1 MSSFIYFNSREAS
14 AETEYSAEVIKN
26 ALLKAETKSSAKA
39 DSLVKDIKQPVALNE
54 ALVFFTDKLG
64 AIKQLSQSIIEVNEG
79 RVKQFE
85 TDYADMEKSIKRGI
99 GWIDPEY
106 VADTWENSSDSID
119 FELVKTELYKR
130 LIAAG
135 LLAFSNPEDGETK
148 GVPVRSLKD
157 LSIKDLSESKEVQ
170 IYEGATEQMADEENF
185 ELYTATLKNKTATV
199 TATTT
204 TKTWPDGIPVLKY
217 LARGKSASTQI
228 NIGGSFDVAHDVA
241 HGWFYFTDGRK
252 WFALHREDGY
262 NEPSD
267 LPFEMTIKE
276 SAITEGF
283 EVHYSDG
290 IRAFKKFNNEKQ
302 ALAFARDLIKN
313 KSGLQFVDVFKA
325 GSGFH
330 STAET
335 DAIVAF
341 WGDGSYTDNVSK
353 SDAKLATKK
362 INESRVN
369 EAYDVE
375 LFWKGLSGEDKKI
388 GRFLVSKKDYEALEN
403 DFGGEVEFDL
413 YDDKASGKIVKFND
427 VVAAMKNTK
436 YGKTAMKESVNEA
449 LFKAKDFNKTLI
461 VYKVDQKAKEIY
473 VVDVNK
479 LLFAKKD
486 PNSTEA
492 PERFSGMF
500 GMMLEDDWS
509 KIFGDL
515 PEIGDIL
522 PYKNERALESVI
534 TEGVMSEID
543 IIAKEA
549 KNFKEFVKEFKS
561 DDRYKGLDT
570 AGDVEEFEA
579 WLKSIYDA
587 AKEDLDESVITEA
600 KGSALQDYV
609 EAASQKTFKGGGN
622 GQNLLDEAMGLA
634 GHIDSYALGRDTR
647 GYEEDGFYGPLTITA
662 FKKLVDQMSADD
674 IKNNQADKYESVV
687 TEGKS
692 AGLSKEETLKVAQ
705 KFADALAKVDGVKVT
720 VSKGHEED
728 SFDLDYDGEEFAGGS
743 YNIYKNGDVVNM
755 AVPNYAVY
763 GKMDDDIKTIIKNIN
778 KVSNESVITEG
789 KSINKIQKEWSET
802 TTAMSQKVEQWKS
815 AEGDRKIELLD
826 ELKALTAKKR
836 ALESE
841 LDAAVAGKDK
851 DLELVV
857 SEGNAF
863 GAARAEAIAKGEK
876 EFTVDGETYPVESV
890 DDEDKTNA
898 EEFVK
903 ESKNDLWSYLI
914 EKYTINEDLRTDI
927 KKYIKS
933 NKKEIDAM
941 ADQDNWEGI
950 YSMLMKD
957 FEVREDDVKM
967 ADEIKTIFNIVY

>member
-1 MSSFIYFNSREAS
+1 MEKFARRCDA
-14 AETEYSAEVIKN
+14 T
-26 ALLKAETKSSAKA
+26 
-39 DSLVKDIKQPVALNE
+39 
-54 ALVFFTDKLG
+54 G
-64 AIKQLSQSIIEVNEG
+64 RGMNEG
-79 RVKQFE
+79 
-85 TDYADMEKSIKRGI
+85 
-99 GWIDPEY
+99 
-106 VADTWENSSDSID
+106 
-119 FELVKTELYKR
+119 
-130 LIAAG
+130 
-135 LLAFSNPEDGETK
+135 
-148 GVPVRSLKD
+148 
-157 LSIKDLSESKEVQ
+157 
-170 IYEGATEQMADEENF
+170 
-185 ELYTATLKNKTATV
+185 
-199 TATTT
+199 
-204 TKTWPDGIPVLKY
+204 
-217 LARGKSASTQI
+217 
-228 NIGGSFDVAHDVA
+228 
-241 HGWFYFTDGRK
+241 
-252 WFALHREDGY
+252 
-262 NEPSD
+262 
-267 LPFEMTIKE
+267 
-276 SAITEGF
+276 
-283 EVHYSDG
+283 
-290 IRAFKKFNNEKQ
+290 
-302 ALAFARDLIKN
+302 
-313 KSGLQFVDVFKA
+313 
-325 GSGFH
+325 
-330 STAET
+330 
-335 DAIVAF
+335 
-341 WGDGSYTDNVSK
+341 
-353 SDAKLATKK
+353 
-362 INESRVN
+362 
-369 EAYDVE
+369 
-375 LFWKGLSGEDKKI
+375 
-388 GRFLVSKKDYEALEN
+388 
-403 DFGGEVEFDL
+403 
-413 YDDKASGKIVKFND
+413 
-427 VVAAMKNTK
+427 
-436 YGKTAMKESVNEA
+436 
-449 LFKAKDFNKTLI
+449 
-461 VYKVDQKAKEIY
+461 
-473 VVDVNK
+473 
-479 LLFAKKD
+479 
-486 PNSTEA
+486 
-492 PERFSGMF
+492 
-500 GMMLEDDWS
+500 
-509 KIFGDL
+509 
-515 PEIGDIL
+515 
-522 PYKNERALESVI
+522 
-534 TEGVMSEID
+534 
-543 IIAKEA
+543 
-549 KNFKEFVKEFKS
+549 
-561 DDRYKGLDT
+561 
-570 AGDVEEFEA
+570 
-579 WLKSIYDA
+579 
-587 AKEDLDESVITEA
+587 
-600 KGSALQDYV
+600 ALQDYV

-647 GYEEDGFYGPLTITA
+647 GYEEDGFYGPLTMTA

-778 KVSNESVITEG
+778 KVSNESAVTEGKADYMARYKDTNINLKKAYNHLNDEELNQLYLEIGELIADNKLKVKDATFTFESVVNEKLARGLKPLLTIGSTITKNAGEDALLDLSDQFDKIDDEYAGDIASHLDMAIELMQDGYSGDATKKLKQFNKACMDVLKGKEIGSAFESTVNEAVKEVVLSNEILDFLEERGILKGSDAQKVHKDLTAFLKEKGINESVVTEG

-898 EEFVK
+898 EEFVE
-903 ESKNDLWSYLI
+903 ESKSDLWSYLI
-914 EKYTINEDLRTDI
+914 EKHTINEDLRTDI

>member
-1 MSSFIYFNSREAS
+1 MSSFIYFNSKESS
-14 AETEYSAEVIKN
+14 AETKYSAEVIKN
-26 ALLKAETKSSAKA
+26 ALLKAETKNSAKA
-39 DSLVKDIKQPVALNE
+39 DNLVKDIKQPVALNE
-54 ALVFFTDKLG
+54 ALMFFTDKLG
-64 AIKQLSQSIIEVNEG
+64 AIKQLGQSIIEVNEG

-106 VADTWENSSDSID
+106 VATTWENSSDTID
-119 FELVKTELYKR
+119 FELVKDEIYNR
-130 LIAAG
+130 LIKAG
-135 LLAFSNPEDGETK
+135 LLWLSDEDGEEK
-148 GVPVRSLKD
+148 EFQVK
-157 LSIKDLSESKEVQ
+157 SIKDLSESKEVQ

-217 LARGKSASTQI
+217 FARGKSASTQI

-267 LPFEMTIKE
+267 LPFEMAIKE

-353 SDAKLATKK
+353 SDAKLAAKK

-369 EAYDVE
+369 EAMFSAKDH
-375 LFWKGLSGEDKKI
+375 DKT
-388 GRFLVSKKDYEALEN
+388 LVSYAIDPRADEIYVISVAKVVD
-403 DFGGEVEFDL
+403 
-413 YDDKASGKIVKFND
+413 SGFPD
-427 VVAAMKNTK
+427 
-436 YGKTAMKESVNEA
+436 
-449 LFKAKDFNKTLI
+449 
-461 VYKVDQKAKEIY
+461 VYKVPDK
-473 VVDVNK
+473 
-479 LLFAKKD
+479 
-486 PNSTEA
+486 
-492 PERFSGMF
+492 RFHVMF
-500 GMMLEDDWS
+500 GMMLEDKWLKQYD
-509 KIFGDL
+509 KL
-515 PEIGDIL
+515 PEVGDIL
-522 PYKNERALESVI
+522 PAPKKDKAFESVI

-600 KGSALQDYV
+600 KGSALQAYV

-674 IKNNQADKYESVV
+674 IKNNQADKYESVTNEGISV
-687 TEGKS
+687 TDER
-692 AGLSKEETLKVAQ
+692 
-705 KFADALAKVDGVKVT
+705 
-720 VSKGHEED
+720 
-728 SFDLDYDGEEFAGGS
+728 
-743 YNIYKNGDVVNM
+743 
-755 AVPNYAVY
+755 VY
-763 GKMDDDIKTIIKNIN
+763 GKKGIIIMIDDNGKKVSAIFKDKKNADKYNRNKAEDIK
-778 KVSNESVITEG
+778 
-789 KSINKIQKEWSET
+789 
-802 TTAMSQKVEQWKS
+802 A
-815 AEGDRKIELLD
+815 LLD
-826 ELKALTAKKR
+826 LAKDTKYP
-836 ALESE
+836 
-841 LDAAVAGKDK
+841 
-851 DLELVV
+851 
-857 SEGNAF
+857 NA
-863 GAARAEAIAKGEK
+863 
-876 EFTVDGETYPVESV
+876 
-890 DDEDKTNA
+890 
-898 EEFVK
+898 
-903 ESKNDLWSYLI
+903 
-914 EKYTINEDLRTDI
+914 
-927 KKYIKS
+927 
-933 NKKEIDAM
+933 ID
-941 ADQDNWEGI
+941 
-950 YSMLMKD
+950 
-957 FEVREDDVKM
+957 
-967 ADEIKTIFNIVY
+967 

>member
-170 IYEGATEQMADEENF
+170 ICEGATEQMADEENF

-325 GSGFH
+325 GSGFN

-362 INESRVN
+362 IKESRVN
-369 EAYDVE
+369 EAMFSAKDH
-375 LFWKGLSGEDKKI
+375 DKT
-388 GRFLVSKKDYEALEN
+388 LVSYAIDP
-403 DFGGEVEFDL
+403 
-413 YDDKASGKIVKFND
+413 KADEIYVISVAKVVDSGFPD
-427 VVAAMKNTK
+427 
-436 YGKTAMKESVNEA
+436 
-449 LFKAKDFNKTLI
+449 
-461 VYKVDQKAKEIY
+461 VYKVPDK
-473 VVDVNK
+473 
-479 LLFAKKD
+479 
-486 PNSTEA
+486 
-492 PERFSGMF
+492 RFHVMF
-500 GMMLEDDWS
+500 GMMLEDKWLKQYD
-509 KIFGDL
+509 KL
-515 PEIGDIL
+515 PEVGDIL
-522 PYKNERALESVI
+522 PAPKKDKAFESVI

-898 EEFVK
+898 EEFVE
-903 ESKNDLWSYLI
+903 ESKSDLWSYLI
-914 EKYTINEDLRTDI
+914 EKHTINEDLRTDI

>member
-14 AETEYSAEVIKN
+14 AETKYSAEVIKN

-39 DSLVKDIKQPVALNE
+39 DNLVKDIKQPVALNE

-106 VADTWENSSDSID
+106 VATTWENSSDTID
-119 FELVKTELYKR
+119 FELVKDEIYNR
-130 LIAAG
+130 LIKAG
-135 LLAFSNPEDGETK
+135 LLWYSDEDGEEK
-148 GVPVRSLKD
+148 EFQVK
-157 LSIKDLSESKEVQ
+157 SIKDLSESKEVQ
-170 IYEGATEQMADEENF
+170 IYESATELLANEENF
-185 ELYTATLKNKTATV
+185 ELYTATIKNKTVTV
-199 TATTT
+199 TATST

-228 NIGGSFDVAHDVA
+228 YISGSFDVAHDVV

-252 WFALHREDGY
+252 WFGLHREDGY

-267 LPFEMTIKE
+267 LPFEMAIKE
-276 SAITEGF
+276 SAITEAASIPYNIMDFAKRKGSYATSL
-283 EVHYSDG
+283 V
-290 IRAFKKFNNEKQ
+290 KKAATWAE
-302 ALAFARDLIKN
+302 
-313 KSGLQFVDVFKA
+313 KA
-325 GSGFH
+325 GKRISGG
-330 STAET
+330 TAIGKNYMTIILDMKHQGSEIYINLEDETIKLFDEEVT
-335 DAIVAF
+335 DAKSFQKVLDANMSESVVIEGISV
-341 WGDGSYTDNVSK
+341 TDERFYGKKGIIIMIDDNGKQVSAIFK
-353 SDAKLATKK
+353 
-362 INESRVN
+362 
-369 EAYDVE
+369 
-375 LFWKGLSGEDKKI
+375 DKKNADKYNRNKAEDI
-388 GRFLVSKKDYEALEN
+388 KALLDLAKD
-403 DFGGEVEFDL
+403 
-413 YDDKASGKIVKFND
+413 
-427 VVAAMKNTK
+427 TK
-436 YGKTAMKESVNEA
+436 YPNAIDESVVDEGGAMSDIDLLAKES
-449 LFKAKDFNKTLI
+449 KDFKTF
-461 VYKVDQKAKEIY
+461 VKAFQKEYSNLDA
-473 VVDVNK
+473 
-479 LLFAKKD
+479 
-486 PNSTEA
+486 
-492 PERFSGMF
+492 G
-500 GMMLEDDWS
+500 
-509 KIFGDL
+509 
-515 PEIGDIL
+515 
-522 PYKNERALESVI
+522 
-534 TEGVMSEID
+534 
-543 IIAKEA
+543 
-549 KNFKEFVKEFKS
+549 NFKE
-561 DDRYKGLDT
+561 L
-570 AGDVEEFEA
+570 EA

-600 KGSALQDYV
+600 KDSLLQDYV
-609 EAASQKTFKGGGN
+609 EIMSQKTFKGGGN
-622 GQNLLDEAMGLA
+622 GQNLLDNAMELA
-634 GHIDSYALGRDTR
+634 WHIDSYTLGRNTR
-647 GYEEDGFYGPLTITA
+647 GYEEDGFYEPVTIA
-662 FKKLVDQMSADD
+662 LFKKLVDSMSADD
-674 IKNNQADKYESVV
+674 IKNNQDDKYESVV
-687 TEGKS
+687 
-692 AGLSKEETLKVAQ
+692 
-705 KFADALAKVDGVKVT
+705 
-720 VSKGHEED
+720 
-728 SFDLDYDGEEFAGGS
+728 
-743 YNIYKNGDVVNM
+743 
-755 AVPNYAVY
+755 
-763 GKMDDDIKTIIKNIN
+763 
-778 KVSNESVITEG
+778 TEG

-903 ESKNDLWSYLI
+903 ESKSDLWSYLI

>member
-106 VADTWENSSDSID
+106 VATTWENSSDTID
-119 FELVKTELYKR
+119 FELVKDEIYNR
-130 LIAAG
+130 LIKAG
-135 LLAFSNPEDGETK
+135 LLWYSDEDGEEK
-148 GVPVRSLKD
+148 EFQVK
-157 LSIKDLSESKEVQ
+157 SIKDLSESKEVQ

-353 SDAKLATKK
+353 SDAKLAAKK
-362 INESRVN
+362 INESR
-369 EAYDVE
+369 
-375 LFWKGLSGEDKKI
+375 
-388 GRFLVSKKDYEALEN
+388 
-403 DFGGEVEFDL
+403 
-413 YDDKASGKIVKFND
+413 
-427 VVAAMKNTK
+427 
-436 YGKTAMKESVNEA
+436 VNEA

-561 DDRYKGLDT
+561 DDRYKGLDA

-600 KGSALQDYV
+600 RGSALQDYV

-914 EKYTINEDLRTDI
+914 EKHTINEDLRTDI

>member
-14 AETEYSAEVIKN
+14 AETKYSAEVIKN

-106 VADTWENSSDSID
+106 VATTWENSSDTID
-119 FELVKTELYKR
+119 FELVKDEIYNR
-130 LIAAG
+130 LIKAG
-135 LLAFSNPEDGETK
+135 LLWLSDEDGEEK
-148 GVPVRSLKD
+148 EFQVK
-157 LSIKDLSESKEVQ
+157 SIKDLSESKEVQ

-185 ELYTATLKNKTATV
+185 ELYTAIIKNKTATV
-199 TATTT
+199 KATTT

-228 NIGGSFDVAHDVA
+228 YISGSFDVAHDVV

-267 LPFEMTIKE
+267 LPFEMAIKE

-325 GSGFH
+325 GSGFN

-341 WGDGSYTDNVSK
+341 WGDGSYTDNISK
-353 SDAKLATKK
+353 SDAKLAAKK

-369 EAYDVE
+369 EAMFSAKDH
-375 LFWKGLSGEDKKI
+375 DKT
-388 GRFLVSKKDYEALEN
+388 LVSYAIDPRADEIYVISVAKVVD
-403 DFGGEVEFDL
+403 
-413 YDDKASGKIVKFND
+413 SGFPD
-427 VVAAMKNTK
+427 
-436 YGKTAMKESVNEA
+436 
-449 LFKAKDFNKTLI
+449 
-461 VYKVDQKAKEIY
+461 VYKVPDK
-473 VVDVNK
+473 
-479 LLFAKKD
+479 
-486 PNSTEA
+486 
-492 PERFSGMF
+492 RFHVMF
-500 GMMLEDDWS
+500 GMMLEDKWLKQYD
-509 KIFGDL
+509 KL
-515 PEIGDIL
+515 PEVGDIL
-522 PYKNERALESVI
+522 PAPKKDKAFESVV

-561 DDRYKGLDT
+561 DGRYKGLDT

-634 GHIDSYALGRDTR
+634 GHIDSYTLGRDTR

-778 KVSNESVITEG
+778 KVSNESVVTEG
-789 KSINKIQKEWSET
+789 RSINKIQKEWSET

-841 LDAAVAGKDK
+841 LDVAVAGKDK
-851 DLELVV
+851 DVQLAVSEGNAFLAARAKALEEGAEEFEFNGKTYPVLK
-857 SEGNAF
+857 EGNAF

-898 EEFVK
+898 EEFVE
-903 ESKNDLWSYLI
+903 ESKSDLWSYLI
-914 EKYTINEDLRTDI
+914 EKHAINEDLRTDI